1 MAIKLVRKKRKNAD
15 GSYDIV
21 HYETQAKVVWFEDGE
36 SFQDKYDNGE
46 LRGQPGD
53 PGYTPQKNVDYFD
66 GQSGKDGTSVTVASV
81 VESTADGGTSVVTFS
96 DGKKLNV
103 KNGSKG
109 SDGAPG
115 YTPQKGTDYWTAADK
130 AEMVDDVLAALPT
143 WTGGSY

>member
-21 HYETQAKVVWFEDGE
+21 HYETQAKIVWFEDGE
-36 SFQDKYDNGE
+36 SFQEKYDSGE

-53 PGYTPQKNVDYFD
+53 PG
-66 GQSGKDGTSVTVASV
+66 S
-81 VESTADGGTSVVTFS
+81 
-96 DGKKLNV
+96 
-103 KNGSKG
+103 
-109 SDGAPG
+109 
-115 YTPQKGTDYWTAADK
+115 TPQKGTDYWTLADK